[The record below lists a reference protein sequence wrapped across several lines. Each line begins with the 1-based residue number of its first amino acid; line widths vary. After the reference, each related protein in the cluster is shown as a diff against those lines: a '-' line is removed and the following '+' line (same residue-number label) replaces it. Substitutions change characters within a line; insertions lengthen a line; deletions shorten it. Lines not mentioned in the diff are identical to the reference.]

1 MEYRSAPA
9 SLIGRVVEACCQRAW
24 SVLLLSLVLAG
35 LAFSY
40 VSQHIAIDTNS
51 EKLFPPD
58 LPWRQ
63 RQAVL
68 DRAFPQRNGLIAVV
82 IDGATPELAQ
92 KATDDLSRRLAT
104 IHGPFRAV
112 TQPDGGPFFARNGL
126 LFLSTAEVERTTRE
140 LIAAQPLLGSLA
152 ADPSLRGVMDT
163 IDRLMQGVQHGDT
176 KLADVDRA
184 LRPLADSLQAALAG
198 KFQPLSW
205 QTLISGQPPSPRALR
220 RFILVQPVLQ
230 FDALE
235 PGKLASD
242 AIRQAARDLGLT
254 PENGVRVR
262 LTGPVPLA
270 DEEFATLADG
280 ALVNALLTIAAV
292 ALLLWLGLRS
302 GRVIFSILA
311 TLAIGLVLTAAFGV
325 MAVGPFNLISMA
337 FAVLFVGLGVDLGIQ
352 FGVRY
357 RAERRSRD
365 DLQGALV
372 AAGRGVGRSLALAA
386 ASIAAG
392 FYAFLPTAYRG
403 VSQLGLIA
411 GTGMVI
417 AFLLSITL
425 LPALLMLLRP
435 PGERAEIGYA
445 FLAPVDRFLLRR
457 RRAVLVASAALAAIC
472 LALLTQLTFDF
483 NPLDLRSRKAESVS
497 TLLDLSKD
505 SETTPNTIEVLAPSL
520 AAAKPLSERLARL
533 PEVAQAVNLT
543 SYIPE
548 DQPAK
553 LALISDAAQLLEL
566 TLDPLQVKPAPSD
579 AQVAA
584 SLANAVAAL
593 RAAAQGAAG
602 AAVADAR
609 RLADALSA
617 LAAADAA
624 KRKAAEAAL
633 IPSLRV
639 MLGQLRDSLQ
649 AGPVDLKTLPREL
662 VRDWLAPDGQA
673 RIQLFP
679 KGNAN
684 DNAVL
689 SRFTAAVQA
698 VAPEA
703 TGAPVSIQESS
714 RTVVNAFI
722 QAGFLALIAITL
734 LLVLVLRRLGD
745 VLRTLAPLF
754 LSGLLTLGICVAV
767 GLPLNFANIIA
778 LPLLFGIGVAFDIY
792 FVMAWRRGES
802 DPLQSSLTRAILFSA
817 LTTGA
822 AFGSLCL
829 SHHPGTASMGW
840 LLALS
845 LACTLASALLFLPAL
860 LGPPRRPAHVIS
872 QVRPQKAHLDVDFP
886 TRLQKPCVGVPAAA
900 ATTSP
905 GCSAS
910 LG

>member
-9 SLIGRVVEACCQRAW
+9 SLISSLIGRVVEACCERAW
-24 SVLLLSLVLAG
+24 SVLLLSLVVAG

-40 VSQHIAIDTNS
+40 VSQHIAIDTDS

-92 KATDDLSRRLAT
+92 KAADDLSRRLAT
-104 IHGPFRAV
+104 IHGPFRSV
-112 TQPDGGPFFARNGL
+112 TQPDGGPFFAHNGL
-126 LFLSTAEVERTTRE
+126 LFLSTAEVERTARE

-163 IDRLMQGVQHGDT
+163 IDRLMQGVRHGAT

-184 LRPLADSLQAALAG
+184 LRALADSLQAALAG
-198 KFQPLSW
+198 KLQSLSW
-205 QTLISGQPPSPRALR
+205 QTLISGHPPSPRALR

-280 ALVNALLTIAAV
+280 ALGNAVLTIAAV

-302 GRVIFSILA
+302 GRIIVSILSM
-311 TLAIGLVLTAAFGV
+311 LAIGLVLTAAFGLMV
-325 MAVGPFNLISMA
+325 VGPFNLISMA

-352 FGVRY
+352 FSVRC
-357 RAERRSRD
+357 RAERYRRD
-365 DLQGALV
+365 DLQEALV
-372 AAGRGVGRSLALAA
+372 AAGRGVGGSLALAA
-386 ASIAAG
+386 TSIAAG

-435 PGERAEIGYA
+435 PGERAEVGYA
-445 FLAPVDRFLLRR
+445 FLVPLDHLLLRR
-457 RRAVLVASAALAAIC
+457 RRAVLLGAGALAAVC
-472 LALLTQLTFDF
+472 LALMTQLTFDF
-483 NPLDLRSRKAESVS
+483 NPLDLRNPKTESVA
-497 TLLDLSKD
+497 TLLDLMKNP
-505 SETTPNTIEVLAPSL
+505 ETSPNTVEVLAPSL
-520 AAAKPLSERLARL
+520 DAARQLADRLARL
-533 PEVAQAVNLT
+533 PEVAQAVTLA

-548 DQPAK
+548 DPPAK
-553 LALISDAAQLLEL
+553 LALIHDAAQLLDL
-566 TLDPLQVKPAPSD
+566 TLNPLAVKPPPSD
-579 AQVAA
+579 AEVVAA
-584 SLANAVAAL
+584 LGKAAALL
-593 RAAAQGAAG
+593 RAAANAATDAAAG
-602 AAVADAR
+602 DAR
-609 RLADALSA
+609 RLADVLSA
-617 LAAADAA
+617 LAAADPA

-633 IPSLRV
+633 VPSLHV

-662 VRDWLAPDGQA
+662 VEDWLAPDGKA
-673 RIQLFP
+673 RIQVFP

-689 SRFTAAVQA
+689 SRFIAAVRA
-698 VAPEA
+698 VAPDA
-703 TGAPVSIQESS
+703 TGAPISIQESS
-714 RTVVNAFI
+714 RTVVDAFA
-722 QAGFLALIAITL
+722 QAGLLALAAISL
-734 LLVLVLRRLGD
+734 LLAAVLRRIGD

-778 LPLLFGIGVAFDIY
+778 LPLLFGIGVAFNIY

-802 DPLQSSLTRAILFSA
+802 HPLQSSLTRGILFSG

-829 SHHPGTASMGW
+829 SNHPGTASMGY

-860 LGPPRRPAHVIS
+860 LGPPRPALANADGSNARSCRGGGRNV
-872 QVRPQKAHLDVDFP
+872 KA
-886 TRLQKPCVGVPAAA
+886 A
-900 ATTSP
+900 
-905 GCSAS
+905 
-910 LG
+910 